1 MKIKNC
7 ITHRMKICI
16 YNWTKYMKVER
27 RQKII
32 TNMTVLGTTFTT
44 KLSLLSLNNILEYW
58 RGQLIEEEMVE
69 I

>member
-1 MKIKNC
+1 
-7 ITHRMKICI
+7 MKICI

>member
-1 MKIKNC
+1 
-7 ITHRMKICI
+7 
-16 YNWTKYMKVER
+16 MKVER